1 MRTVRQLLESKPA
14 EIIAISPDAPVIDAI
29 RLMAERRVGALVVM
43 EGARLAGI
51 LSERDYARKIVLQGR
66 SSRDTPVRDI
76 MTAEVITVRPED
88 SSDHCM
94 QVVTDKRIRHLPVMQ
109 GGDVVGVLSIGDLVR
124 AVNGIVLTRDD
135 RVVAVDLGEAELS
148 SLELAAR
155 GVTHVLEV
163 QRTHVTVRRVSDDTS
178 LYSSD
183 RTISVDQLRRA
194 LRAVTQDT
202 THTA

>member
-124 AVNGIVLTRDD
+124 AVI
-135 RVVAVDLGEAELS
+135 EEQKQEL
-148 SLELAAR
+148 
-155 GVTHVLEV
+155 
-163 QRTHVTVRRVSDDTS
+163 
-178 LYSSD
+178 
-183 RTISVDQLRRA
+183 DQLQRYIA
-194 LRAVTQDT
+194 G
-202 THTA
+202 